1 MMKTLLQLTLLTGV
15 ALGSLAVPSF
25 AMEGKGLLDKDRFIL
40 RARAIDII
48 ADGDG
53 VVAGPNLGTDVDNAI
68 TAELDLT
75 YFLTNN
81 IALELIAATA
91 EHTVSAA
98 GTDVGDV
105 WVLPPTLTLQ
115 YHFMPE
121 EKFSPYIGAGLNYTL
136 FYGEDE
142 KNGFTDMDV
151 DGGIGLA
158 AQAGFDYWINDNWGF
173 NADVKYIDLDVDVK
187 VNGGA
192 LRANDVDLDP
202 WVVGIGVSY
211 RF

>member
-1 MMKTLLQLTLLTGV
+1 
-15 ALGSLAVPSF
+15 
-25 AMEGKGLLDKDRFIL
+25 
-40 RARAIDII
+40 
-48 ADGDG
+48 
-53 VVAGPNLGTDVDNAI
+53 
-68 TAELDLT
+68 
-75 YFLTNN
+75 
-81 IALELIAATA
+81 
-91 EHTVSAA
+91 
-98 GTDVGDV
+98 
-105 WVLPPTLTLQ
+105 
-115 YHFMPE
+115 MPD

-173 NADVKYIDLDVDVK
+173 NADVKYIELDVDVK